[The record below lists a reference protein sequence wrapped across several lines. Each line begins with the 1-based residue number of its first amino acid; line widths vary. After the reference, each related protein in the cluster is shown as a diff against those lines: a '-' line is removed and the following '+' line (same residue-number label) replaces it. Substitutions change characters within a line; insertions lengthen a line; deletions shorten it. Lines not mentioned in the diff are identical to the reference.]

1 MSLGVV
7 DLIILIFLVLGGIV
21 GFKNG
26 VIKEGTQFI
35 GTMLVVIISFL
46 LKDRLMVF
54 LYESLPFF
62 DFFGFIKGISA
73 INILFY
79 QLVSFLV
86 IFLALT
92 FVLKVL
98 IVVTGFI
105 EWLLKMT
112 VFLRFP
118 SKVLGIVVGI
128 LEYYV
133 YIFVVLYVLS
143 IPMFNLTFVNDSKFA
158 NVILDDTPIL
168 SDMVDDTVDVYVD
181 VWEIIKDKNNNVN
194 KTNTLVLATMLD
206 NKLITV
212 ESAKKLVETNKVIV
226 DDPVFLDN
234 YEMDGDLY
242 DKLKEVYYGN

>member
-1 MSLGVV
+1 M
-7 DLIILIFLVLGGIV
+7 
-21 GFKNG
+21 
-26 VIKEGTQFI
+26 
-35 GTMLVVIISFL
+35 
-46 LKDRLMVF
+46 
-54 LYESLPFF
+54 
-62 DFFGFIKGISA
+62 
-73 INILFY
+73 
-79 QLVSFLV
+79 
-86 IFLALT
+86 
-92 FVLKVL
+92 LKVL

-226 DDPVFLDN
+226 DDPGFLDN